1 MVTKMVWECPTEEME
16 TREWTQVGK
25 GGKAVK
31 VPIVA
36 GGLTG
41 DHFPALEKV
50 EKKEMAGKKEKMVK
64 KVDKVVKKVGKVVK
78 KVEKTEER
86 VEKKVEKED
95 KEEKKMKDGK
105 VSKVGKKRSKKLEVE
120 KLKEVKEVKELKEKI
135 KQGRKVFRTE
145 VEKIGEKN
153 GRCLIFHVS
162 GKQVKEDR
170 MENLPQLDGNNDFF
184 FCEVCSKTFSSKYSL
199 QRHLKTVCQEE
210 PALVAGEHSL
220 FFSGNGGK
228 KGGEKCATCGNVFSR
243 LDALQ
248 KHCQKVHNMKKG
260 DPGYPTAARDQ
271 GQGDNEMMDF
281 EFQVGSQGEEAG
293 AVEMMDM
300 EFQVGSQ
307 GEEAGDTEMVVCEP
321 DIQSFGDVLKGLE
334 EEDRKKARDRR
345 AKAKKDKETEAEKE
359 KVAKGGRKEKE
370 EERAEN
376 GKEDPRDFALPIKRR
391 EQRFA
396 VSECKRRP
404 WWDRHILEK
413 DLFLTPSPVVNPQR
427 YQTLDDSNAGLV
439 PSEGSSEEGAA
450 SSGAQLPSCPDFDH
464 FLQTVGDVSLR
475 FCEEDAATAEDCDK
489 SGSKEPELSG
499 VQLPSSP
506 ASVG

>member
-64 KVDKVVKKVGKVVK
+64 KTDKVVK
-78 KVEKTEER
+78 KVEKKEER
-86 VEKKVEKED
+86 VLKKVEKED

-220 FFSGNGGK
+220 FFSGKGGK

-243 LDALQ
+243 LDGLQ

-271 GQGDNEMMDF
+271 GQGDNKMMDF

-293 AVEMMDM
+293 AVEMIDM

-396 VSECKRRP
+396 VSECQRRP

-450 SSGAQLPSCPDFDH
+450 SSGAQLPAAQILITFFRQWVM
-464 FLQTVGDVSLR
+464 FLFVSVKKMQLQLKIVTNLDPKSQNCLVSSYPAAQLR
-475 FCEEDAATAEDCDK
+475 
-489 SGSKEPELSG
+489 
-499 VQLPSSP
+499 
-506 ASVG
+506 